1 MWLNFV
7 KWAKFLTCVKM
18 YGNKLQSYKVTKLHD
33 AKKFT
38 LFEGFS
44 ESVS

>member
-7 KWAKFLTCVKM
+7 KWAKFLTCVKNLIKSHKATKPQSHT
-18 YGNKLQSYKVTKLHD
+18 NK
-33 AKKFT
+33 KKFT